1 MRVRLIAVGTRPPG
15 WVREA
20 CEDYITRLGS
30 RLPVTVIEIAAA
42 PRSGGEPPTRA
53 VAREGERVLA
63 ALRRADYVIALDERG
78 TELATREL
86 AAWLKTRMQEGEDLA
101 FVIGGPDGLAPEV
114 LARCKLRWSLS
125 RLTLPHAL
133 VRVLLAEQLYRAH
146 SLLAGHP
153 YHRD

>member
-1 MRVRLIAVGTRPPG
+1 MQVRLIAVGSRTPG
-15 WVREA
+15 WVRTA

-30 RLPVTVIEIAAA
+30 RLKVSVTEIGLS
-42 PRSGGEPPTRA
+42 PRSRRGSAGRA
-53 VAREGERVLA
+53 VAQEGERVLA
-63 ALRRADYVIALDERG
+63 TLRREDYLVALDERG
-78 TELATREL
+78 TEFSTREL
-86 AAWLKTRMQEGEDLA
+86 AAWLKARIEEGTDLA

-114 LARCKLRWSLS
+114 LARSRLRWSLT

-133 VRVLLAEQLYRAH
+133 ARVLLAEQLYRAM

>member
-1 MRVRLIAVGTRPPG
+1 MQVRLIAVGSRAPG
-15 WVREA
+15 WVRTA

-30 RLPVTVIEIAAA
+30 RLKVSVTEIGLSPRTGGASAA
-42 PRSGGEPPTRA
+42 RA

-63 ALRRADYVIALDERG
+63 AVRREDYLVALDERG
-78 TELATREL
+78 TEFSTREL
-86 AAWLKTRMQEGEDLA
+86 ASWLEARRQEGTDLA
-101 FVIGGPDGLAPEV
+101 FVIGGPDGLAREV
-114 LARCKLRWSLS
+114 LERSRLRWSLS

-133 VRVLLAEQLYRAH
+133 VRVLLAEQLYRAV

>member
-1 MRVRLIAVGTRPPG
+1 MRVRLIAVGTRAPA
-15 WVREA
+15 WVRTA

-30 RLPVTVIEIAAA
+30 HLPVSVTEISSGA
-42 PRSGGEPPTRA
+42 RSRGASAERA
-53 VAREGERVLA
+53 VAQEGERVLA
-63 ALRRADYVIALDERG
+63 AVRREDYLVALDERG
-78 TELATREL
+78 TEFTTREL
-86 AAWLKTRMQEGEDLA
+86 AAWLKARMQEGDDLA

-114 LARCKLRWSLS
+114 LKRSRLRWSLS

-133 VRVLLAEQLYRAH
+133 VRVLLAEQLYRAM

>member
-1 MRVRLIAVGTRPPG
+1 MQVRLIAVGSRAPG
-15 WVREA
+15 WVRTA

-30 RLPVTVIEIAAA
+30 RLKVSVTEIGLS
-42 PRSGGEPPTRA
+42 PRTGGASGARA

-63 ALRRADYVIALDERG
+63 AVRREDYLVALEAR
-78 TELATREL
+78 R
-86 AAWLKTRMQEGEDLA
+86 QEGTDLA
-101 FVIGGPDGLAPEV
+101 FVIGGPDGLAREV
-114 LARCKLRWSLS
+114 LERSRLRWSLS

-133 VRVLLAEQLYRAH
+133 VRVLLAEQLYRAV

>member
-15 WVREA
+15 WVRDA

-30 RLPVTVIEIAAA
+30 RLPLSITEIAAG
-42 PRSGGEPPTRA
+42 PRSAGESPARA
-53 VAREGERVLA
+53 IARECERVLA
-63 ALRRADYVIALDERG
+63 ALRREDYVIALDERG
-78 TELATREL
+78 TELSTREL
-86 AAWLKTRMQEGEDLA
+86 AAWLKSRMQEGEDLA

-114 LARCKLRWSLS
+114 LTRSKLRWSLS

-133 VRVLLAEQLYRAH
+133 VRVLLVEQLYRAH